1 MSIHIIKKNTKI
13 ELKAYLARY
22 ILFLTAMWGLLNFSL
37 KIKVM
42 FFLIQSVQ
50 SNHAFGIQTYIENG
64 LLLLGFLPTLPEG
77 LTCPSGCCP
86 TLNVA
91 PEKPHQH
98 LGKVSGRSQQNISVR
113 LQTSNS
119 YTKVNGDCITAFA
132 ALKAPL

>member
-42 FFLIQSVQ
+42 FFLTRSVQ

-64 LLLLGFLPTLPEG
+64 LLLLLGFLPTLPEG

-86 TLNVA
+86 TAEAKAVPPRRLA
-91 PEKPHQH
+91 PRPHHGLRLRARVH
-98 LGKVSGRSQQNISVR
+98 LLRPHSPRRRSHRHGGQN
-113 LQTSNS
+113 
-119 YTKVNGDCITAFA
+119 
-132 ALKAPL
+132 

>member
-98 LGKVSGRSQQNISVR
+98 LGKVSGRSQQNIC
-113 LQTSNS
+113 QTSNV
-119 YTKVNGDCITAFA
+119 KLVH
-132 ALKAPL
+132 